1 MAAVTPAPRPGVE
14 REPRP
19 FRLPGWSP
27 GLGAVYRKELADH
40 LSGYRFV
47 ILVALV
53 IVAGLAAMYVGVRT
67 LRETLTRA
75 DESDP
80 FVFLRLFTTGG
91 SSLPPFTFFVEFLGP
106 LLGIALGF
114 DAINGERVRGTLS
127 RLVSQ
132 PIHRDAV
139 INGKFLAGM
148 AVLTLMVF
156 ALGGLVAGLGLLL
169 TGVPPSLEE
178 FLRLVAFLAVTVV
191 YIGFWM
197 SLAILFSTV
206 LRQTVASALAS
217 LAAWLFFSIFAGL
230 LFGLVADAVA
240 PVTDP
245 QNAEQLLRNVRWT
258 LGLNR
263 LSPTLLYGEA
273 VETLLNPQVRAL
285 GPLLLEQVI
294 GAVPGAPLPLGQSL
308 LLIWPHLTGLAA
320 AMLLCFM
327 AAYIAFMRQEV
338 RAG

>member
-1 MAAVTPAPRPGVE
+1 MAAPSTATTAVSGLRAAE
-14 REPRP
+14 RRI
-19 FRLPGWSP
+19 RLSP
-27 GLGAVYRKELADH
+27 GLDAVFQKEVADH
-40 LSGYRFV
+40 LSGYRFS

-53 IVAGLAAMYVGVRT
+53 VVAGLAAIYVAAQT
-67 LRETLTRA
+67 LRDTLTSA
-75 DESDP
+75 GSNDP

-91 SSLPPFTFFVEFLGP
+91 SSLPPFTFFVGFLGP

-114 DAINGERVRGTLS
+114 DAINGERNRGTLS

-148 AVLTLMVF
+148 WVLTVMILSMGV
-156 ALGGLVAGLGLLL
+156 LVGGLGLQLV
-169 TGVPPSLEE
+169 GVPPTLEE
-178 FLRLVAFLAVTVV
+178 FLRLAAFFALTVV
-191 YIGFWM
+191 YVAFWM
-197 SLAILFSTV
+197 ALAILFSTV

-217 LAAWLFFSIFAGL
+217 LAVWLFFSIFAGL

-245 QNAEQLLRNVRWT
+245 QDVEQVLAHTVWLNN
-258 LGLNR
+258 LNR
-263 LSPTLLYGEA
+263 LSPTLLYSEA
-273 VETLLNPQVRAL
+273 VQTLLNPEVRAL

-308 LLIWPHLTGLAA
+308 LLIWPHVTALIAL
-320 AMLLCFM
+320 MCICFGV
-327 AAYIAFMRQEV
+327 AYVSFMRQEI
-338 RAG
+338 RSG

>member
-1 MAAVTPAPRPGVE
+1 MAVRSEAHPARARVTARE
-14 REPRP
+14 RRG
-19 FRLPGWSP
+19 LLSP
-27 GLGAVYRKELADH
+27 GLEAIYRKEVADH
-40 LSGYRFV
+40 LSGYRFT

-53 IVAGLAAMYVGVRT
+53 VLAGLASIYVAAQTIRD
-67 LRETLTRA
+67 TLTSA
-75 DESDP
+75 GANDP

-91 SSLPPFTFFVEFLGP
+91 SSLPPFTFFVGFLGP

-114 DAINGERVRGTLS
+114 DAINGERNRGTLS

-139 INGKFLAGM
+139 INGKFLAG
-148 AVLTLMVF
+148 VWVISLMIL
-156 ALGGLVAGLGLLL
+156 ALGLLVGGLGLQLI
-169 TGVPPSLEE
+169 GVPPTLEE
-178 FLRLVAFLAVTVV
+178 FLRLAAFFGVTIV
-191 YIGFWM
+191 YVGFWM

-240 PVTDP
+240 PVRDP
-245 QNAEQLLRNVRWT
+245 QDPQQVLANAVWQNHLD
-258 LGLNR
+258 R
-263 LSPTLLYGEA
+263 LSPTLLYSEA
-273 VETLLNPQVRAL
+273 VQTLLNPELRSL

-308 LLIWPHLTGLAA
+308 LLIWPHLTALVALTLICFGLA
-320 AMLLCFM
+320 
-327 AAYIAFMRQEV
+327 YVSFMRQEV
-338 RAG
+338 RSG